1 MLALCG
7 ILKVNEFRM
16 QTFGVHVI
24 KFEENV
30 DLTEKLMDYLDGL
43 NAYTKAMIEGDIK
56 AYAKLGPIDAIEI
69 TIDSGESRYVTINK
83 VIYERLSRY
92 IQADRRVVRIKF
104 KFYNRMQRC
113 TYVDKEAS
121 GDYLLIP
128 VACKTDDEEVAAV
141 AWCRETIKSI
151 IQGMYEKYG
160 NNLSANEALEMLG
173 VDPLIEEQENKSE
186 DKPSIVKEEKPA
198 VEHDANKHQV
208 EQKKYEVVTESSVK
222 TDESQEDVKDI
233 NIEEENEEMST
244 NGVVSLNE
252 GLAEIDAYLKE
263 ADKSEEKIAAM
274 EGAKDTMMSKMVD
287 SYTSAAQEAVKE
299 AVSEPV
305 AAVKAENVGVLV
317 TEDTINTDAG
327 VQEAATDTVSET
339 SSTAEAQSD
348 ATSTSAIED
357 TKGQEPAATVVE
369 EQNNQHESDDISTQQ
384 TEPST
389 VEESD
394 VENKEPV
401 DLLDEYPEELRHTA
415 ESDVVPPK
423 PIGFGF
429 DDDDDEMANAMS
441 GM

>member
-173 VDPLIEEQENKSE
+173 IDPLIEEQENKSE
-186 DKPSIVKEEKPA
+186 DKSSIVKEEKPA

-305 AAVKAENVGVLV
+305 AAVKAENVGVPV